1 MSKLRIEGNW
11 GFSLP
16 EGRKARMRIRRQH
29 SQNREFSRSSG
40 VVEEI
45 KEEEE
50 KKKKEEKRYRGGV
63 LVLYFF

>member
-40 VVEEI
+40 VVEEKI
-45 KEEEE
+45 KEER
-50 KKKKEEKRYRGGV
+50 KKKEEKRYRGV